1 MEAAITALIAVIGG
15 GAALNNRLHN
25 RINNV
30 HDRIS
35 GLDRRID
42 AIELNVAQDY
52 VSKAD
57 LSVMVQRMEDHAFEP
72 GKKLKISSNY
82 TFDFQRRETVVYWDY
97 FLNNTG
103 KNVIF
108 QNLGE
113 TYEHNMS
120 SGISKLA
127 FPLK

>member
-1 MEAAITALIAVIGG
+1 MEALVSVVIAVVAG
-15 GAALNNRLHN
+15 GAAINNRLHN

-57 LSVMVQRMEDHAFEP
+57 LAVMVQRMEDHMVRIEN
-72 GKKLKISSNY
+72 KLDQIVLRN
-82 TFDFQRRETVVYWDY
+82 
-97 FLNNTG
+97 
-103 KNVIF
+103 
-108 QNLGE
+108 
-113 TYEHNMS
+113 
-120 SGISKLA
+120 
-127 FPLK
+127 

>member
-1 MEAAITALIAVIGG
+1 MEAIVSVVIAAVAG

-30 HDRIS
+30 HDRFS

-57 LSVMVQRMEDHAFEP
+57 LTVMVQRMEDHMVRIEN
-72 GKKLKISSNY
+72 KLDQIVLRN
-82 TFDFQRRETVVYWDY
+82 
-97 FLNNTG
+97 
-103 KNVIF
+103 
-108 QNLGE
+108 
-113 TYEHNMS
+113 
-120 SGISKLA
+120 
-127 FPLK
+127 

>member
-1 MEAAITALIAVIGG
+1 MEALVTAVVACIAG

-42 AIELNVAQDY
+42 TLELNVAQDY

-57 LSVMVQRMEDHAFEP
+57 LSVMVQRMEDHMVRIEN
-72 GKKLKISSNY
+72 KLDQIAL
-82 TFDFQRRETVVYWDY
+82 R
-97 FLNNTG
+97 NT
-103 KNVIF
+103 
-108 QNLGE
+108 
-113 TYEHNMS
+113 
-120 SGISKLA
+120 
-127 FPLK
+127 

>member
-1 MEAAITALIAVIGG
+1 MSVVIAAVAG

-42 AIELNVAQDY
+42 AIELSVAQDY

-57 LSVMVQRMEDHAFEP
+57 LSVMVQRMEDHMVRIEN
-72 GKKLKISSNY
+72 KLDQIVLRN
-82 TFDFQRRETVVYWDY
+82 
-97 FLNNTG
+97 
-103 KNVIF
+103 
-108 QNLGE
+108 
-113 TYEHNMS
+113 
-120 SGISKLA
+120 
-127 FPLK
+127 

>member
-1 MEAAITALIAVIGG
+1 MEALVAAVIAAIAG

-42 AIELNVAQDY
+42 ALELNVAQDY

-57 LSVMVQRMEDHAFEP
+57 LSVMIQRMEDHMVRIE
-72 GKKLKISSNY
+72 
-82 TFDFQRRETVVYWDY
+82 
-97 FLNNTG
+97 
-103 KNVIF
+103 
-108 QNLGE
+108 
-113 TYEHNMS
+113 
-120 SGISKLA
+120 SKLDQIV
-127 FPLK
+127 LRNT

>member
-1 MEAAITALIAVIGG
+1 MIEAVVTAVVAAIAGV
-15 GAALNNRLHN
+15 AALNNRIHN

-57 LSVMVQRMEDHAFEP
+57 LSTLVQRMEDHMVRIEN
-72 GKKLKISSNY
+72 KLDQIVL
-82 TFDFQRRETVVYWDY
+82 R
-97 FLNNTG
+97 NT
-103 KNVIF
+103 
-108 QNLGE
+108 
-113 TYEHNMS
+113 
-120 SGISKLA
+120 
-127 FPLK
+127 

>member
-1 MEAAITALIAVIGG
+1 MESLVAAVIAAIAG

-42 AIELNVAQDY
+42 DLELNVAQDY

-57 LSVMVQRMEDHAFEP
+57 LSVMVQRMEDHMVRIE
-72 GKKLKISSNY
+72 
-82 TFDFQRRETVVYWDY
+82 
-97 FLNNTG
+97 
-103 KNVIF
+103 
-108 QNLGE
+108 
-113 TYEHNMS
+113 
-120 SGISKLA
+120 SKLDQIV
-127 FPLK
+127 LRNS

>member
-1 MEAAITALIAVIGG
+1 VSVVIAVVAG
-15 GAALNNRLHN
+15 GAAINNRLHN

-57 LSVMVQRMEDHAFEP
+57 LAVMVQRMEDHMVRIEN
-72 GKKLKISSNY
+72 KLDQIVLRN
-82 TFDFQRRETVVYWDY
+82 Q
-97 FLNNTG
+97 
-103 KNVIF
+103 
-108 QNLGE
+108 
-113 TYEHNMS
+113 
-120 SGISKLA
+120 
-127 FPLK
+127 

>member
-1 MEAAITALIAVIGG
+1 MEAIVSVVIAAVAG

-57 LSVMVQRMEDHAFEP
+57 LAVMVQRMEDHMVRIEN
-72 GKKLKISSNY
+72 KLDQIVLRN
-82 TFDFQRRETVVYWDY
+82 
-97 FLNNTG
+97 
-103 KNVIF
+103 
-108 QNLGE
+108 
-113 TYEHNMS
+113 
-120 SGISKLA
+120 
-127 FPLK
+127 